1 MNSHKYHNKFNMLK
15 FWKNQIGTA
24 TVEFVICVPVFLM
37 LLGLVVDTSL
47 VFAGE
52 AQALRVVQ
60 DANRSMSI
68 GRIKTIPETQAMIVN
83 GLKSM
88 SPGVTA
94 ITVVTP
100 EGVII
105 STATIPA
112 KELAGF
118 GLLEVFGTLNVI
130 VTAQHMSEI

>member
-1 MNSHKYHNKFNMLK
+1 MNSHKYHSKFNMLK

-60 DANRSMSI
+60 DANRSFSI
-68 GRIKTIPETQAMIVN
+68 GRIKTISETQTMIVDS
-83 GLKSM
+83 LKTM

-94 ITVVTP
+94 VTTVAG
-100 EGVII
+100 GVIT

-118 GLLEVFGTLNVI
+118 GLLEVFGTLNVK